1 MSATEANP
9 VTDPETQS
17 IMEDLI
23 AKMGADESFTEYAN
37 DQHTQLQMYIE
48 QCRAHLNILAEDRQ
62 LYRQMYLEKHRAH
75 LAQERVERW
84 WEKFIGIVTIAV
96 QFPFSI
102 SLPDDERLLIAQNI
116 YLPLLYTARRYFTF
130 VEISSSHSLGK
141 YGTDCLKRNIGGDE
155 VNSF

>member
-1 MSATEANP
+1 MSAAEANP

-48 QCRAHLNILAEDRQ
+48 KCRAHLNILAEDRQ

-84 WEKFIGIVTIAV
+84 WEKFIGIVTIAGMV
-96 QFPFSI
+96 YITYKLCNYFLSTAV
-102 SLPDDERLLIAQNI
+102 SLLDFA
-116 YLPLLYTARRYFTF
+116 
-130 VEISSSHSLGK
+130 S
-141 YGTDCLKRNIGGDE
+141 
-155 VNSF
+155 